1 MNRTYVSAVLATL
14 LIGTAVTAAA
24 QSASTPAAGDTAHAI
39 SSTPEAAPA
48 PVTTAASPA
57 QAEPATPAVVG
68 IAAVVL
74 ETTQG
79 TIVIQLDERSAPKTC
94 ANFKKLV
101 KQGFY
106 DGTYFHRVI
115 PNFMIQGGDPNSKN
129 ALPGDDG
136 QGGPD
141 YTIPAE
147 IKLPHVRGA
156 VATARLGDAQNP
168 TKASSGS
175 QFFIDLANLR
185 SLDQGGYTVFGQV
198 ISGME
203 TVDRI
208 AKFASDPTL
217 PAANGGGKNPGKKAV
232 IKKARVDPSWKP
244 ATAADPVFTTAP
256 DTTRH

>member
-1 MNRTYVSAVLATL
+1 MNRTNVSV
-14 LIGTAVTAAA
+14 AAA
-24 QSASTPAAGDTAHAI
+24 ALLLGLAASAFAQCGA
-39 SSTPEAAPA
+39 SSTSQAA
-48 PVTTAASPA
+48 AAATGA
-57 QAEPATPAVVG
+57 QV
-68 IAAVVL
+68 VVL

-79 TIVIQLDERSAPKTC
+79 RIVIQLDEKHAPKTC

-106 DGTYFHRVI
+106 NGTYFHRVI
-115 PNFMIQGGDPNSKN
+115 ANFMIQGGDPNTKN
-129 ALPGDDG
+129 AQPGDDG
-136 QGGPD
+136 LGGPG

-147 IKLPHVRGA
+147 IGLPHVRGA

-175 QFFIDLANLR
+175 QFFIDLAKLS

-203 TVDRI
+203 TVDKI

-217 PAANGGGKNPGKKAV
+217 PTSAGGGKNPGKKAM
-232 IKKARVDPSWKP
+232 ITKAMFEPLASDTKPPPSP
-244 ATAADPVFTTAP
+244 AMTAP
-256 DTTRH
+256 APSTSPASPADTTQH